1 MCIVCC
7 FSFVAFN
14 NCSLCLIFV
23 RLIHMCLGVFHLGF
37 ILFGTFGLLDLGGY
51 FLPHF
56 REVFD
61 YYLLQYFLM
70 AFLFVFFFW
79 DTYVSN
85 VGALKIVP
93 EVFEIVVFLFT
104 FFFYFLLFFLLC
116 FLYFHHSI
124 FHLIILS
131 FASVILL
138 LAPSR
143 AFLISVI
150 SLFIND

>member
-7 FSFVAFN
+7 FSLVAFN

-85 VGALKIVP
+85 VGVLKIVP
-93 EVFEIVVFLFT
+93 EVCEIVVFLFT
-104 FFFYFLLFFLLC
+104 FFFFLLFTLFSSLLPLFPPFYLPPHYPLFC
-116 FLYFHHSI
+116 
-124 FHLIILS
+124 LS
-131 FASVILL
+131 YSTVG
-138 LAPSR
+138 
-143 AFLISVI
+143 
-150 SLFIND
+150 SL